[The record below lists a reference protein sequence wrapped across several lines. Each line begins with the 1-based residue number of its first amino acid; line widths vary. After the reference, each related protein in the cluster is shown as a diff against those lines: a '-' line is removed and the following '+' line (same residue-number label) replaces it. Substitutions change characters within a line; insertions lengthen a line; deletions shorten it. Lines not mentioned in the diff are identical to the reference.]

1 MSGGTPVTT
10 NNWPRHKQIA
20 FLEHLAISSNV
31 AASER
36 VADVPA
42 GAAYR
47 FRNRSEAFRRAWE
60 VALKTGY
67 DRLEM
72 SVLERAINGVVV
84 ERTTD
89 KDGATTEK
97 LAFSERLAMSLLAA
111 HRVSVAAISARYDR
125 ETAKATLERK
135 LAAMAKRLGNDG

>member
-1 MSGGTPVTT
+1 MAT
-10 NNWPRHKQIA
+10 NNWPKHKQIA

-47 FRNRSEAFRRAWE
+47 FRNRNDAFRQAWE
-60 VALKTGY
+60 IALKTGY

-89 KDGATTEK
+89 KDGKTTEK
-97 LAFSERLAMSLLAA
+97 LAFSERLATSLLAA
-111 HRVSVAAISARYDR
+111 HRASVAAISVRYDR
-125 ETAKATLERK
+125 EAAKASLEKK
-135 LAAMAKRLGNDG
+135 LAAMARRLGNDG